1 VLLVVLAVF
10 LPHVLLVSHGSLTA
24 SGHAS
29 GTGSSGQRSRVG
41 DDLEAGPS
49 DVEGEVPTG
58 GKGSA
63 DADAAMGSGEG
74 TLPSEG
80 TETPSLG
87 DVLPAGI
94 WTSQRLR
101 AQDLQEGVALVLR
114 GYRDRGDCALAQ
126 AGVLDLTGR
135 IWGCVVQGD
144 QWVDVCVVSEPQ
156 DHEGCELA
164 VLHLTAQ
171 EAQDMLG
178 EGES

>member
-1 VLLVVLAVF
+1 M
-10 LPHVLLVSHGSLTA
+10 ST
-24 SGHAS
+24 
-29 GTGSSGQRSRVG
+29 
-41 DDLEAGPS
+41 
-49 DVEGEVPTG
+49 EGEG
-58 GKGSA
+58 AGCSG
-63 DADAAMGSGEG
+63 AAAGSGEVAS
-74 TLPSEG
+74 PIEG
-80 TETPSLG
+80 TDAPVLG
-87 DVLPAGI
+87 DALAAGI